1 MSIYELD
8 DAIRIR
14 DEIEDVYESAD
25 GVKRDFDDAMV
36 KLSQLNSRAQGLYS
50 DEYADEFAGE
60 LDDVVQ
66 MLSNIVDGM
75 DEVRAALESVEV

>member
-50 DEYADEFAGE
+50 HEYADEFAGE

>member
-60 LDDVVQ
+60 LDDVIQ